1 MTEIDKPQMTKTV
14 ISLTLGIA
22 FILIFV
28 SGFMIGE
35 QRGYEKTK
43 TLQFE
48 VTNFADHQPVSS
60 DMHKVGIDDTTI
72 MFDMADPNYA
82 EENITMIG
90 IKVHP
95 YPKEQITSE
104 KSQKITSQIADT
116 MAGTAKETTG

>member
-1 MTEIDKPQMTKTV
+1 
-14 ISLTLGIA
+14 
-22 FILIFV
+22 
-28 SGFMIGE
+28 
-35 QRGYEKTK
+35 
-43 TLQFE
+43 
-48 VTNFADHQPVSS
+48 
-60 DMHKVGIDDTTI
+60 MHKVGLDDTTI